1 MTKMSNRHQPQPLPL
16 PDTITKFLATRGA
29 DPVQAAMQD
38 LTPVTNFLPTRV
50 ADPVR
55 AAGDRILSLA
65 NPQSPMIASPP
76 KPLAVINPDTLRQP
90 AVVTPKAK
98 SNALLVGGVVA
109 AGLALM
115 FLKK

>member
-1 MTKMSNRHQPQPLPL
+1 MTKMSFPS
-16 PDTITKFLATRGA
+16 
-29 DPVQAAMQD
+29 AMQD
-38 LTPVTNFLPTRV
+38 LTTVTNFLPTRV

-90 AVVTPKAK
+90 AVVETPKAK